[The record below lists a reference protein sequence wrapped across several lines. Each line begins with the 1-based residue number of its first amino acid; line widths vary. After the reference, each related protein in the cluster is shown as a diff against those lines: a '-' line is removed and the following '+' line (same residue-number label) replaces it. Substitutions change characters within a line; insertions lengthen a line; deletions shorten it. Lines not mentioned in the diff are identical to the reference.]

1 MEPLRASKKR
11 DPGVPVG
18 TMALAL
24 ALVMFVMG
32 SDLNIVS
39 PFLLDMSRSFHVPVS
54 AVGWLVTAFA
64 AGYVLASPVAG
75 WLSDRFG
82 RLATLVVGMA
92 GFVVFETVSAIAP
105 TLLAEVLSRLLAG
118 VTAGAVSPVAYAI
131 VGDMVPR
138 AARGRTMAILSMGFS
153 ASTVLGV
160 PLGLWLSTAVGWRGT
175 LLAIGAALAVAGG
188 ALLVLLRRLTPP
200 PSIART
206 QPVDLPVVLYRT
218 WPNLAASFM
227 AFLAMGIVYTYLPTA
242 LVHRGLPRPTG
253 LMAVLAAY
261 GLFNLAGNWLSGRL
275 GDRFGSQRI
284 VLWAQGAELVAL
296 LILAATAGG
305 RVLALMIGAAWLF
318 ALVQAYIPD
327 LKVLASDVPAYWR
340 GTSLAFNNTA
350 MYGGMTVG
358 SALGS
363 AVYRPGVFPALAL
376 VGAAAAG
383 FGFMAMHIK
392 RHGRREEPT
401 GGLRAS

>member
-1 MEPLRASKKR
+1 MALQKTVRR
-11 DPGVPVG
+11 DRGPVSVR
-18 TMALAL
+18 TLALAL

-39 PFLLDMSRSFHVPVS
+39 PFLLDMGRSFRVAVS
-54 AVGWLVTAFA
+54 SVGWLVTAFA

-92 GFVVFETVSAIAP
+92 GFVVFETASAVAP
-105 TLLAEVLSRLLAG
+105 TLLAEALSRFLAG
-118 VTAGAVSPVAYAI
+118 LTAGAVSPVAYAI

-138 AARGRTMAILSMGFS
+138 ASRGRIMAILSMGFS
-153 ASTVLGV
+153 ASTVVGV

-175 LLAIGAALAVAGG
+175 LFAIGVALAIAGG
-188 ALLVLLRRLTPP
+188 ALLLLLRRLPRPP
-200 PSIART
+200 AVQRGG
-206 QPVDLPVVLYRT
+206 PVSLPQVLNRT

-227 AFLAMGIVYTYLPTA
+227 AFLAMGLVYTYLPTA
-242 LVHRGLPRPTG
+242 LVRRGLSHPTG
-253 LMAVLAAY
+253 LMAVLATY
-261 GLFNLAGNWLSGRL
+261 GLFNLTGNWLSGRL
-275 GDRFGSQRI
+275 GDRWGSLRI
-284 VLWAQGAELVAL
+284 VQGAQVAELVAL
-296 LILAATAGG
+296 GLLAVTAAG
-305 RVLALMIGAAWLF
+305 RVLPFIIGAAWLF

-358 SALGS
+358 SAVGS
-363 AVYRPGVFPALAL
+363 AVYHPGMFSALA
-376 VGAAAAG
+376 VGGAVAAG
-383 FGFMAMHIK
+383 LGFMAMHVREK
-392 RHGRREEPT
+392 EGREERS